1 MKYYDNNISDI
12 YKELKSSA
20 NGISNS
26 EADKLMAK
34 YGKNELPKA
43 KKQGIIGLFFSQFK
57 DPMEIILIIT
67 VFLSFWAKETVD
79 AIALIVIILVDVCI
93 GTYEEWK
100 SRKDA
105 EALVNMIRDT
115 SIVIRDGQRVE
126 IDSSM
131 IVPGDILVLESGKRI
146 SADGRIIDCH
156 NFQVDESTLTGESIS
171 VVKNSEVIHKECI
184 ISEQKNMVFAG
195 TSVVTGRAHVIVTTT
210 GKNTQIGQIAEKI
223 ATTEEEKSPLTIRTE
238 KFSKQISVLILIV
251 GIIVAFVLRS
261 RGYELGE
268 LFISVVA
275 LVVSAMPE
283 GLSLALTMALTIA
296 SKRMAKK
303 NVIVKKLN
311 SVESLGS
318 CTVIASDKT
327 GTLTVNEQTAKKIVL
342 ADNSTY
348 LISGTGYNDDGEITA
363 VDATDISKVKNIALL
378 GMINNEASLNFENN
392 EWKYFGDSIDIAFLS
407 LAKKAKV
414 VSDYKIVDVIPYES
428 ENKYSAVFYE
438 KDGELYCTVK
448 GSLEVVMNFSENN
461 KKYIKQNENL
471 SNDGY
476 RVIAIADGKVK
487 GTSVKDI
494 KKLNFVGLV
503 GFIDPIRT
511 EAKDSIKECNNA
523 GIKVVMITGDFS
535 LTAFAIGK
543 ELGLCTCYD
552 DVATG
557 EELARYKALGEKEY
571 DNFVK
576 SKTIFSRVSPLD
588 KLDIVNSFKRQGEF
602 IAVTGDGVNDAPAI
616 KAANIGISM
625 GSGTDVAKETASMIV
640 VDDNFTS
647 IVAGVKEGRCA
658 FSNIRKICLFL
669 LGCGFAEVSFYL
681 LSIFFGYAM
690 PMTAIQLL
698 WLNMIT
704 DGLQDVALSFEV
716 AEKNI
721 MKQKPRRTDESL
733 FSKDLAIEVL
743 IIGLT
748 ITIVVFSMWKWLMD
762 NNFDIVVSRSVIMML
777 MVFIQ
782 NINVLNCRSEKRS
795 VLTEPIKNNILV
807 PLVIIGSIGLQII
820 LAEVPITAKFL
831 ELTPLNWKTVVGL
844 LVLSF
849 VIIGV
854 FEFYKL
860 IYKKVY
866 SSKK

>member
-1 MKYYDNNISDI
+1 MKYYDNEIDEI
-12 YKELKSSA
+12 YKNLNSSSSGL
-20 NGISNS
+20 NDDEVQKFIS
-26 EADKLMAK
+26 KF
-34 YGKNELPKA
+34 GKNELPKA
-43 KKQGIIGLFFSQFK
+43 KKDSVIELFFSQFK
-57 DPMEIILIIT
+57 DPMEIILVIT

-79 AIALIVIILVDVCI
+79 AIALIIIILVDVCI

-105 EALVNMIRDT
+105 EALVDMIRDT
-115 SIVIRDGQRVE
+115 SIVIRNGKRTE
-126 IDSSM
+126 IDSSF
-131 IVPGDILVLESGKRI
+131 IVPGDILVLESGKKI
-146 SADGRIIDCH
+146 SADGRIIECH

-171 VVKNSEVIHKECI
+171 VVKNSDVIHNECM

-195 TSVVTGRAHVIVTTT
+195 TSVVTGRALVIVTYT
-210 GKNTQIGQIAEKI
+210 GSSTQIGKIAEKI
-223 ATTEEEKSPLTIRTE
+223 ATTKEEKSPLTIRTE
-238 KFSKQISVLILIV
+238 KFSKQISVIILVV
-251 GIIVAFVLRS
+251 GIIVAFVLRA

-327 GTLTVNEQTAKKIVL
+327 GTLTVNEQTAKKIIL
-342 ADNSTY
+342 ADNSEY
-348 LISGTGYNDDGEITA
+348 LIEGTGYNADGNIIGINGA
-363 VDATDISKVKNIALL
+363 DICKVQNIALL
-378 GMINNEASLNFENN
+378 GMINNEASFNYENN
-392 EWKYFGDSIDIAFLS
+392 EWKYFGDSIDIAFLV
-407 LAKKAKV
+407 LAKKANV
-414 VSDYKIVDVIPYES
+414 VSNYKIVDVLPYES

-438 KDGELYCTVK
+438 KNGELYCTVK
-448 GSLEVVMNFSENN
+448 GSLEVIMNFSEKNELYVT
-461 KKYIKQNENL
+461 KNENL
-471 SNDGY
+471 SSDGY
-476 RVIAIADGKVK
+476 RVIAIADGKVD
-487 GTSVKDI
+487 GTNINDI
-494 KKLNFVGLV
+494 KNLNFIGLV
-503 GFIDPIRT
+503 GFIDPIRE

-535 LTAFAIGK
+535 LTAYAIGK
-543 ELGLCTCYD
+543 QLGLCNSYD

-557 EELARYKALGEKEY
+557 DELLKYKKLGEIEY
-571 DNFVK
+571 DNFIK

-640 VDDNFTS
+640 VDDNFAS

-681 LSIFFGYAM
+681 LSIIFGYEM

-704 DGLQDVALSFEV
+704 DGLQDIALSFET
-716 AEKNI
+716 AEQNT
-721 MKQKPRRTDESL
+721 MKQKPRKTDESL
-733 FSKDLAIEVL
+733 FSKDLVIEVL
-743 IIGLT
+743 ILGLT
-748 ITIVVFSMWKWLMD
+748 ITVVVFGVWKWLMD
-762 NNFDIVVSRSVIMML
+762 SNFDLVISRSVIMML

-795 VLTEPIKNNILV
+795 IFIEPIKNNLLV
-807 PLVIIGSIGLQII
+807 PLVIVGSIILQII

-831 ELTPLNWKTVVGL
+831 EVTPLNWKTVIGL
-844 LVLSF
+844 LFLSL
-849 VIIGV
+849 IIILV
-854 FEFYKL
+854 FE
-860 IYKKVY
+860 IYKMVY
-866 SSKK
+866 KKLYNAKN

>member
-1 MKYYDNNISDI
+1 MNYYNKDI
-12 YKELKSSA
+12 DEVFSSLDSSNDGLSSKRA
-20 NGISNS
+20 NEILN
-26 EADKLMAK
+26 K
-34 YGKNELPKA
+34 YGKNELVKP
-43 KKQGIIGLFFSQFK
+43 KKQSVFGIFFSQFK
-57 DPMEIILIIT
+57 DPMEIILVFT
-67 VFLSFWAKETVD
+67 VILSFLAKEKVD
-79 AIALIVIILVDVCI
+79 AIALIIIILVDVCV

-100 SRKDA
+100 SIKDA
-105 EALVNMIRDT
+105 EALINMIKDT
-115 SIVIRDGQRVE
+115 SIVIRDGKRKE
-126 IDSSM
+126 IDSSL
-131 IVPGDILVLESGKRI
+131 IVPGDILLLESGKKI
-146 SADGRIIDCH
+146 SADGRIIECH

-171 VVKNSEVIHKECI
+171 VVKNSGVINNEVI

-195 TSVVTGRAHVIVTTT
+195 TSVVTGRASVIVTST
-210 GKNTQIGQIAEKI
+210 GINTQIGLIAEKI

-238 KFSKQISVLILIV
+238 KFTKQICVVILLV
-251 GIIVAFVLRS
+251 GIIVAFVLRA

-268 LFISVVA
+268 LFISVIA

-283 GLSLALTMALTIA
+283 GLSLALTMALTVA

-342 ADNSTY
+342 ADGSSY
-348 LISGTGYNDDGEITA
+348 LVNGTGYNDDGDIISINNS
-363 VDATDISKVKNIALL
+363 DISKAKNIALL
-378 GMINNEASLNFENN
+378 GMINNEASLTYENN

-407 LAKKAKV
+407 LAKKANI
-414 VSDYKIVDVIPYES
+414 VSDYEIVDTIPYES
-428 ENKYSAVFYE
+428 ENKFSAVFYKKE
-438 KDGELYCTVK
+438 NELYCTVK
-448 GSLEVVMNFSENN
+448 GSLEVVMSFS
-461 KKYIKQNENL
+461 KKDKLYIKQNEEL

-476 RVIAIADGKVK
+476 RVIALADGKVD
-487 GTSVKDI
+487 GTSINDI
-494 KKLNFVGLV
+494 KKLKFIGMV
-503 GFIDPIRT
+503 GFIDPIRE
-511 EAKDSIKECNNA
+511 EAKDSILECKKA

-535 LTAFAIGK
+535 LTAYAIGK
-543 ELGLCTCYD
+543 ELGLCKD
-552 DVATG
+552 FSDVATG
-557 EELARYKALGEKEY
+557 EDLAKYKLLGEKEY
-571 DNFVK
+571 DDFVEN
-576 SKTIFSRVSPLD
+576 KTIFSRVSPLD
-588 KLDIVNSFKRQGEF
+588 KLDIVNSFKRSGEF

-616 KAANIGISM
+616 KAANIGIAM

-681 LSIFFGYAM
+681 LSVVFGYDM

-704 DGLQDVALSFEV
+704 DGLQDIALSFEV

-721 MKQKPRRTDESL
+721 MNQKPRKTDESL
-733 FSKDLAIEVL
+733 FSKDLVIEVL
-743 IIGLT
+743 ILGIT
-748 ITIVVFSMWKWLMD
+748 ITVIVFSVWKWLMD
-762 NNFDIVVSRSVIMML
+762 NNFDIVTSRSVIMML

-795 VLTEPIKNNILV
+795 VLIEPIRDNIYV
-807 PLVIIGSIGLQII
+807 PLVIIGSIILQII
-820 LAEVPITAKFL
+820 LAEIPITAKFL
-831 ELTPLNWKTVVGL
+831 EVTPLNWITVVGL
-844 LVLSF
+844 LCLSL

-854 FEFYKL
+854 FEIYKL
-860 IYKKVY
+860 IYKKMY
-866 SSKK
+866 NNKI

>member
-1 MKYYDNNISDI
+1 MNYYNKDI
-12 YKELKSSA
+12 DDVFSSLDSSNDGLSSKRAKELL
-20 NGISNS
+20 NR
-26 EADKLMAK
+26 
-34 YGKNELPKA
+34 YGKNELVKP
-43 KKQGIIGLFFSQFK
+43 KKQSVLGIFFSQFK
-57 DPMEIILIIT
+57 DPMEIILVIT
-67 VFLSFWAKETVD
+67 VILSFLAKEKVD
-79 AIALIVIILVDVCI
+79 AIALIIIILVDVCV

-105 EALVNMIRDT
+105 EALINMIKDT
-115 SIVIRDGQRVE
+115 SIVIRDGKRIE
-126 IDSSM
+126 IDSSL
-131 IVPGDILVLESGKRI
+131 IVPGDILLLESGKKI
-146 SADGRIIDCH
+146 SADGRIIECH

-171 VVKNSEVIHKECI
+171 VVKNSEVINNDVI

-195 TSVVTGRAHVIVTTT
+195 TSVVTGRASVIVTST
-210 GKNTQIGQIAEKI
+210 GINTQIGLIAEKI

-238 KFSKQISVLILIV
+238 KFTKQICVVILLV
-251 GIIVAFVLRS
+251 GIIVAFVLRA
-261 RGYELGE
+261 RGYEIGE
-268 LFISVVA
+268 LFISVIA

-283 GLSLALTMALTIA
+283 GLSLALTMALTVA

-342 ADNSTY
+342 ADGSSY
-348 LISGTGYNDDGEITA
+348 LVNGTGYNDDGDI
-363 VDATDISKVKNIALL
+363 VSINNSDISKAKNIALL
-378 GMINNEASLNFENN
+378 GMINNEASLTYENN
-392 EWKYFGDSIDIAFLS
+392 EWKYFGDSIDIAFLA
-407 LAKKAKV
+407 LAKKANV
-414 VSDYKIVDVIPYES
+414 ISDYEIVETIPYES
-428 ENKYSAVFYE
+428 ENKFSAVFYK
-438 KDGELYCTVK
+438 KDNELYCTVK
-448 GSLEVVMNFSENN
+448 GSLEVIMNFS
-461 KKYIKQNENL
+461 KKDKLYIKQNEEL

-476 RVIAIADGKVK
+476 RVIALADGKVD
-487 GTSVKDI
+487 GTSLDDI
-494 KKLNFVGLV
+494 KKLKFIGMV
-503 GFIDPIRT
+503 GFIDPIRE
-511 EAKDSIKECNNA
+511 EAKDSILECKKA

-535 LTAFAIGK
+535 LTAYAIGK
-543 ELGLCTCYD
+543 ELGLCKD
-552 DVATG
+552 FSDVATG
-557 EELARYKALGEKEY
+557 EDLAKYKKLGENEY

-588 KLDIVNSFKRQGEF
+588 KLDIVNSFKRSGDF

-616 KAANIGISM
+616 KAANIGIAM

-681 LSIFFGYAM
+681 LSVVFGYDM

-704 DGLQDVALSFEV
+704 DGLQDIALSFEV

-721 MKQKPRRTDESL
+721 MNQKPRKTDESL
-733 FSKDLAIEVL
+733 FSKDLVIEVL
-743 IIGLT
+743 ILGIT
-748 ITIVVFSMWKWLMD
+748 ITVIVFSVWKWMMD
-762 NNFDIVVSRSVIMML
+762 NNFDIVTSRSVIMML

-795 VLTEPIKNNILV
+795 VLIEPIKDNIYV
-807 PLVIIGSIGLQII
+807 PLVIVGSIILQII
-820 LAEVPITAKFL
+820 LAEIPITAKFL
-831 ELTPLNWKTVVGL
+831 EVTPLSWITVVGL
-844 LVLSF
+844 LCLSL
-849 VIIGV
+849 VIIVV
-854 FEFYKL
+854 FEIYKL
-860 IYKKVY
+860 IYKKMY
-866 SSKK
+866 NNKI